1 MFWFYF
7 QSTHFDSLLW
17 RNNGGVLLRG
27 FSPRQAM
34 RVLVALTV
42 YSGHKVLQGTA
53 VQGESSRSLALLV
66 LLHGLQHHLLLKE
79 GKLPS
84 LKCKSLQLSVAC
96 ARRPSH
102 AWRHT
107 WLSPR
112 RVQTCNHM
120 CTCDRPV
127 TPRITHGHLE
137 QRHAAPAHRFG
148 EALCTRHVLQIHKG
162 VGEELGKGD
171 PGIWVSLQQPQQ
183 KVSAVLGDPGPWRQL
198 IHKT

>member
-1 MFWFYF
+1 MFWFYC
-7 QSTHFDSLLW
+7 QSTHFASLLW

-27 FSPRQAM
+27 FGPRQAM

-84 LKCKSLQLSVAC
+84 LQCKSLQLSVAC

-120 CTCDRPV
+120 CTCARPV
-127 TPRITHGHLE
+127 TPHITHGHLE
-137 QRHAAPAHRFG
+137 QRLT
-148 EALCTRHVLQIHKG
+148 ALARLSALDMCSKSTKG
-162 VGEELGKGD
+162 
-171 PGIWVSLQQPQQ
+171 WVKNSAKMIRESGFLSSSRSRRSLQ
-183 KVSAVLGDPGPWRQL
+183 SLETRAPGGS
-198 IHKT
+198 